1 MDDIRIDL
9 DQSKEQCEKLYNEF
23 KKDWKAN
30 YNSEEKAIQ
39 AITDS
44 LPDKAKV
51 LLKHAMQYSVLQK
64 RKNESCYVFQFH
76 EDSICEQLK
85 LSINDIIFATDLL
98 FRIRISFEKE
108 KNMIFKSYPLIETI
122 HHKDD
127 SYTIVFNSYVNSYIE
142 KLKDNR

>member
-1 MDDIRIDL
+1 MDDIRSAL

-51 LLKHAMQYSVLQK
+51 LF
-64 RKNESCYVFQFH
+64 ESSPSNSTIRFPLFV
-76 EDSICEQLK
+76 LK
-85 LSINDIIFATDLL
+85 L
-98 FRIRISFEKE
+98 FR
-108 KNMIFKSYPLIETI
+108 P
-122 HHKDD
+122 
-127 SYTIVFNSYVNSYIE
+127 NSSA
-142 KLKDNR
+142 

>member
-1 MDDIRIDL
+1 MDDIRIDS
-9 DQSKEQCEKLYNEF
+9 DQSKEQHEKLYNGL

-30 YNSEEKAIQ
+30 YNTKDRAIQ
-39 AITDS
+39 AIADS

-122 HHKDD
+122 YHKDD
-127 SYTIVFNSYVNSYIE
+127 SYTIVFNSYANSYLE